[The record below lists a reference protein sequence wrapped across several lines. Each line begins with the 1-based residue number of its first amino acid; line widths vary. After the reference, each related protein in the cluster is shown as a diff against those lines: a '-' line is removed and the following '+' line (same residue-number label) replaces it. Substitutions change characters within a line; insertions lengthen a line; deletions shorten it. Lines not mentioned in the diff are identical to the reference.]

1 MRMLASIALS
11 FAAAVFAAVLLPWSG
26 WTWWA
31 AAAAGALGL
40 LAVFLR
46 RHLPEKLRL
55 RAAVM
60 LFSLCAGLVY
70 YGGYQNLVQR
80 PVLDRCRREAA
91 FSATVENYG
100 QLTERGAKVT
110 VYLDGL
116 RGAKAVCYGDASLA
130 ALEPGQRITGRAKWQ
145 DAGRIHENDVTTFTS
160 RGVFALL
167 YVQEDAA
174 VEQGSAGSLRWLPQR
189 MARAMREK
197 IAAIWDDGTT
207 AAFVTAELTGDR
219 NGLSIEDETAMSQ
232 AGLSHL
238 FAVSGLHCAFLVS
251 LLGLLLGSRR
261 RLFAGVSMAVLAF
274 YMLMV
279 GLSPSVVRA
288 CVMQAFVLAAPLFK
302 RDSDGLTSL
311 GAALLVI
318 LLGNPFAAGSISLQL
333 SFAATLGLVWLS
345 PKLYGAMSRVYTGK
359 KRAIRWAV
367 NFVCANVSASLA
379 ALIFTIPLTAVYF
392 NILTLAAPV
401 SNLLAVPAAGWNF
414 MAGFVTVLVGF
425 VWLPAARVLGWV
437 CFGLV
442 RYVLWAAGLLASG
455 LMEKSG
461 NHLFLDIG
469 TNGEMA
475 LGGKDGFLCC
485 AVASGPAFE
494 GAGISCGM
502 PGIDG
507 AVSHVRWQSGFL
519 WDVVGGGAPKGLC
532 GSGLL
537 DLAAVLLER
546 EVITPGGRLLPPEE
560 APAEMRRWL
569 ERDAHGNGVFHLTP
583 EVALT
588 AEDVRAL
595 QLAKAAVA
603 AGIQVLLERRG
614 IAADKLDGIYLAGGF
629 GNYLDPKSAVCIGM
643 LPEACAG
650 RLHSLGNS
658 ALAGASMLAL
668 DGRRWAEIGA
678 LTRSCQSI
686 TLSGNPDFNNAF
698 AAHMPF

>member
-80 PVLDRCRREAA
+80 PVLDRCGREAA

-219 NGLSIEDETAMSQ
+219 SGLSVEDETAMSQ

-333 SFAATLGLVWLS
+333 SFAATLGLVWMS

-442 RYVLWAAGLLASG
+442 RYVLWAAGLLASVPG
-455 LMEKSG
+455 HAVYFS
-461 NHLFLDIG
+461 N
-469 TNGEMA
+469 
-475 LGGKDGFLCC
+475 GFLKYWLLYVYAMFGGCADPGQDAEVCC
-485 AVASGPAFE
+485 GRSSGGGDAAAGGGTQRRAAPVWRPVRD
-494 GAGISCGM
+494 GAGRGPGRECGPVYQGEGGAGGLRIQQRLYQRRS
-502 PGIDG
+502 PGG
-507 AVSHVRWQSGFL
+507 RPAGEHGHPPA
-519 WDVVGGGAPKGLC
+519 VGGGGDPLSRRPHQWA
-532 GSGLL
+532 
-537 DLAAVLLER
+537 
-546 EVITPGGRLLPPEE
+546 GG
-560 APAEMRRWL
+560 
-569 ERDAHGNGVFHLTP
+569 
-583 EVALT
+583 
-588 AEDVRAL
+588 
-595 QLAKAAVA
+595 A
-603 AGIQVLLERRG
+603 AGP
-614 IAADKLDGIYLAGGF
+614 DAGGTSAAA
-629 GNYLDPKSAVCIGM
+629 GDPG
-643 LPEACAG
+643 
-650 RLHSLGNS
+650 
-658 ALAGASMLAL
+658 
-668 DGRRWAEIGA
+668 
-678 LTRSCQSI
+678 
-686 TLSGNPDFNNAF
+686 
-698 AAHMPF
+698 